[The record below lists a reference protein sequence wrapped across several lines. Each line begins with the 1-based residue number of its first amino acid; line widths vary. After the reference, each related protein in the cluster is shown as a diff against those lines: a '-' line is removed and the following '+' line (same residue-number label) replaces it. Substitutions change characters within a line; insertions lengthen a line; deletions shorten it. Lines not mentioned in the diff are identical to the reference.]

1 MAAKDTAEEVEVD
14 IRDLR
19 RGIVCLHNHNRPT
32 TTTMG
37 TTRGSIT
44 TMGGDRMRVLRKL
57 ETMEIIK
64 VVEVTTGRVVH
75 LGTAAVEVDTKRNLI
90 MEVAADGRVAEVVDS
105 AEEDLEAVGT
115 ASLKNH
121 GRRSLA
127 EEVAAEA
134 SAEGMVAGRTR
145 MEDTS
150 KISRKTFKTKNKDSS
165 HSAKNQKRRP

>member
-1 MAAKDTAEEVEVD
+1 
-14 IRDLR
+14 
-19 RGIVCLHNHNRPT
+19 
-32 TTTMG
+32 
-37 TTRGSIT
+37 
-44 TMGGDRMRVLRKL
+44 MRVLRKL
-57 ETMEIIK
+57 ETMEIIQE
-64 VVEVTTGRVVH
+64 VEVTTGRVVH

-90 MEVAADGRVAEVVDS
+90 MEAAADGRVAEVVDS

-127 EEVAAEA
+127 EEEAEV

-165 HSAKNQKRRP
+165 HSAKNQKRRPSFLSSLQMITST